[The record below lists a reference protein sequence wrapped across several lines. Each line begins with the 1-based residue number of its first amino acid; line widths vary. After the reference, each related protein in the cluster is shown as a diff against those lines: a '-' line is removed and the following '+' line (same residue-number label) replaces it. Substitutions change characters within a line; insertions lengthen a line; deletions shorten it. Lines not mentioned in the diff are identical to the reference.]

1 MKKRNELLIGLFA
14 CVLLGVLYWG
24 IEFLKGQNLLSYKQ
38 VFYAVYE
45 DVDGLSRG
53 SGVTINGFNVGQVSD
68 INLSE
73 KHANLVVTI
82 TIKER
87 IPFVSSNS
95 VLEIYDADLLGTKAL
110 ELKLIDGE
118 KSAVNGDTLEG
129 SIASGLTSEVSEQF
143 GSVKV
148 SLDQLIISFDQVL
161 KEVTSLSNTANR
173 ILLANEDRLINS
185 MANVD
190 SLSNLM
196 TSHTRNIDNILLNI
210 SNVSDTLSEVEFV
223 KISNNM
229 LEVSEALEQLL
240 NGINNSQGSMGK
252 FVYNDSIYND
262 LSSTIRNLDQLLV
275 DIKQNPKNYVN
286 ISVFGGNSK

>member
-1 MKKRNELLIGLFA
+1 VKKRNELLIGLFA